1 MCADFIGFEV
11 FQRGLTRYLNDHIYG
26 NAYQDDLW
34 SALQTQ
40 VDLENVNLPAT
51 IKEIMDTWTYKMD
64 FPFIRERFLL
74 RKRNDSTDS
83 IIYPWWVPLT
93 YTSDF
98 TQAAKRDWLTV
109 GQISKPLT
117 NLGIAAHQWV
127 IFNVE
132 QRNYYYDAVNY
143 GLIRDQL
150 IADHQRFC

>member
-1 MCADFIGFEV
+1 M
-11 FQRGLTRYLNDHIYG
+11 LTLNRLDSTKI
-26 NAYQDDLW
+26 NFKKF
-34 SALQTQ
+34 
-40 VDLENVNLPAT
+40 NLFGINSFTPHL
-51 IKEIMDTWTYKMD
+51 KQ
-64 FPFIRERFLL
+64 ERFLL

-132 QRNYYYDAVNY
+132 QRSECKELSMFATFHHSLLFRLLLRRCQLRFDPRPTHRRPSTVLLIT
-143 GLIRDQL
+143 GLNFSMTRL
-150 IADHQRFC
+150 I